1 MKDTSVII
9 RLFCLLAIL
18 LGAYAALRFH
28 GETEPSILRRAVLL
42 PGGGASIR
50 SVTIERDGERAIVLE
65 RDDAWRIVSPFTGK
79 ADESAVLRM
88 LDNICFQPVLD
99 ARERSDIQRIGL
111 SWEDFGFT
119 AKSPVLTFDGAGLH
133 ETVRIGGRTPV
144 GSSVYVSLDSSDS
157 IFLVSTNVLSAVAGS
172 VDDFRPREI
181 LSITADSVSR
191 VDVRRGDGGVV
202 RLARKDGVWNM
213 THPSDARAAK
223 SQIASVFDAFESLRI
238 VSFVWPRG
246 GTNETAALSS
256 SLLAGF
262 GLDSESAVSVLFG
275 ADDGRSSGVSF
286 GAEAGEGLVY
296 ALIKDESVIVTV
308 PARLKDVLSRPPSDF
323 ADMRL
328 FPVKPSAVGLLSIC
342 DGATR
347 YVASLQK
354 DGSWWL
360 DSPVSGPADSK
371 FVKDVVLR
379 LSTLVTTDVVTNG
392 ILVCMTTNA
401 APVSVSRESV
411 LNGGSLAEMRSR
423 EILSVNPLEVRR
435 LSVFASAGERP
446 VAAVF
451 DRERR
456 LWSVETADDGGS
468 RIDEEAVA
476 VLLDA
481 LNPLVAEKVVCLA
494 AAADEL
500 RLYGLDDP
508 KTTVAVDSDVEG
520 VARRNIL
527 IGASDGA
534 GGAYVTIGASDA
546 VFLVSAETLGKLSAS
561 IVVPVS
567 QAD

>member
-1 MKDTSVII
+1 MKDASVIV
-9 RLFCLLAIL
+9 RLFCLLALL
-18 LGAYAALRFH
+18 LGAYVALRFH

-50 SVTIERDGERAIVLE
+50 SVTFERDGERAFVLE
-65 RDDAWRIVSPFTGK
+65 RDDAWRIVSPFKGK

-88 LDNICFQPVLD
+88 LDGVCFQPVID
-99 ARERSDIQRIGL
+99 VRERSDIQRIGL
-111 SWEDFGFT
+111 SCEDFGFT
-119 AKSPVLTFDGAGLH
+119 GKSPVLTFDGPGLH

-144 GSSVYVSLDSSDS
+144 GSSVYVSLDGLDS
-157 IFLVSTNVLSAVAGS
+157 IFVVSTNVLSAVAGS
-172 VDDFRPREI
+172 ADDFRPREI
-181 LSITADSVSR
+181 LPIAADFVSR
-191 VDVRRGDGGVV
+191 VDVRQGDGGVV
-202 RLARKDGVWNM
+202 RLARRDGIWNM
-213 THPSDARAAK
+213 TFPSDARAAE
-223 SQIASVFDAFESLRI
+223 SQVASVFDAFDSSRI

-246 GTNETAALSS
+246 GTNETAALSA

-262 GLDSESAVSVLFG
+262 GLDPESAVSVLFG
-275 ADDGRSSGVSF
+275 SDDGRSFGLSF
-286 GAEAGEGLVY
+286 GAEAGEGQVY

-308 PARLKDVLSRPPSDF
+308 PARVKDVLSRPPSDF

-328 FPVKPSAVGLLSIC
+328 FPVKPSSVGLLSIS
-342 DGATR
+342 DGSVR

-354 DGSWWL
+354 DGTWWL
-360 DSPVSGPADSK
+360 DSPVSGPADAR
-371 FVKDVVLR
+371 FVRDIIRR
-379 LSTLVTTDVVTNG
+379 LSTLMTTDVVTNG
-392 ILVCMTTNA
+392 MLVCMTTNA

-411 LNGGSLAEMRSR
+411 LNGSSLSEIRSR
-423 EILSVNPLEVRR
+423 NIMSVNPAEVRR
-435 LSVFASAGERP
+435 LSVFGSAGERP

-456 LWSVETADDGGS
+456 SWTVETADDGGS

-481 LNPLVAEKVVCLA
+481 LNPFMAEKVVCLA

-508 KTTVAVDSDVEG
+508 KMTIAVDSDVEG

-527 IGASDGA
+527 IGADDGT